1 MRRDTGRGLEP
12 VGAIMGR
19 DASLK
24 VAEKASSSPV
34 ATRDWEAAVGSR
46 IAARAR
52 PVRLERGVLHVRT
65 ASSTWAQELTLLA
78 DAIVAQLRGRG
89 IEVEALR
96 FRVGN
101 VDPPERPPWRKE
113 VRTSPPEVPLPPE
126 VRRELAAIT
135 DPELRAAIAKAA
147 SKNLGWQ
154 KDVAT
159 AKREMEAERRPRR
172 PNDRALT
179 PAPANKAPA
188 RVDPRAAREP
198 RDTREPR
205 EAREPR
211 EPATSARGAA
221 PAPRGAASKSA
232 PSGRTRTTPDGARR
246 GSPGG
251 R

>member
-24 VAEKASSSPV
+24 VAEKASSPPV
-34 ATRDWEAAVGSR
+34 AMRDWEAAVGTR

-52 PVRLERGVLHVRT
+52 PVKLERGVLHVRT

-89 IEVEALR
+89 VDVEALR
-96 FRVGN
+96 FRVGA
-101 VDPPERPPWRKE
+101 VDPPERPPWRKD

-126 VRRELAAIT
+126 VRRELAAIA
-135 DPELRAAIAKAA
+135 DPELRTTIAKAA
-147 SKNLGWQ
+147 AKNLGWQ
-154 KDVAT
+154 KGVA
-159 AKREMEAERRPRR
+159 AAMRDGKAAARRARPSERE
-172 PNDRALT
+172 
-179 PAPANKAPA
+179 PAPEAPA
-188 RVDPRAAREP
+188 RSPERGKPEP
-198 RDTREPR
+198 P
-205 EAREPR
+205 
-211 EPATSARGAA
+211 TSGRGAA

-232 PSGRTRTTPDGARR
+232 PSGQTRTTPDGARR
-246 GSPGG
+246 GNSGG

>member
-1 MRRDTGRGLEP
+1 
-12 VGAIMGR
+12 
-19 DASLK
+19 
-24 VAEKASSSPV
+24 
-34 ATRDWEAAVGSR
+34 R

-96 FRVGN
+96 FRVGS
-101 VDPPERPPWRKE
+101 VEPPERPPWRKE

-126 VRRELAAIT
+126 VRRELAAIA
-135 DPELRAAIAKAA
+135 DPELRTAIAKAA
-147 SKNLGWQ
+147 AKNLGWQ
-154 KDVAT
+154 QDVA
-159 AKREMEAERRPRR
+159 AASRAMKADRPPRR
-172 PNDRALT
+172 PS
-179 PAPANKAPA
+179 
-188 RVDPRAAREP
+188 E
-198 RDTREPR
+198 
-205 EAREPR
+205 R
-211 EPATSARGAA
+211 EPAPEAPAPPRGGAREREPSAPAPTQAGPTTSGRGAA

-246 GSPGG
+246 GSSGG